1 MASSTHTPQAAPVKR
16 TRVPQLT
23 LPQLKKSLADNK
35 PAFDAY
41 ETARLA
47 QNKDGVTA
55 KETKRLQAIR
65 DKNHSGFTVYWRGFN
80 DPRMVAARAEARAKK
95 AAAA

>member
-1 MASSTHTPQAAPVKR
+1 MARSTHTQATPVKR

-23 LPQLKKSLADNK
+23 LPQLKKSMADNK

-47 QNKDGVTA
+47 QKKPGTSAAQV
-55 KETKRLQAIR
+55 KKLQAIR
-65 DKNHSGFTVYWRGFN
+65 DKNHAGFTIYWRGFN
-80 DPRMVAARAEARAKK
+80 DPRMVQARAEARAAKQ
-95 AAAA
+95 AAA